1 MVSTALVMGGTAS
14 SSMELIGDKG
24 ARRHPRPDVS
34 DSLDD
39 SARHGGSDGR
49 GEVLVMVDGRGQLM
63 AGPPEC
69 GEKHGRKCAVPAL
82 AGCRQAGSCQMPGS
96 RQRAGNLLCGQEV
109 VAAPER

>member
-34 DSLDD
+34 GSLDD

-49 GEVLVMVDGRGQLM
+49 GEVLVMVDSRGLSDGRT
-63 AGPPEC
+63 A
-69 GEKHGRKCAVPAL
+69 
-82 AGCRQAGSCQMPGS
+82 
-96 RQRAGNLLCGQEV
+96 
-109 VAAPER
+109 